1 MLVEG
6 FGVVE
11 YATAPLLRAVLLEAL
26 SAPRVVFDLGGV
38 TLLDGHSVGLLEF
51 ESAAGPLPPAAC
63 LCCVT
68 RPGRVLRVLEI
79 AGSAKLVEHVD
90 DDIDSRP
97 VREFVDDTIE
107 VLLCARARTA
117 ADENAR
123 EALRQLAIAQASG
136 MAAGIAHKYLGR
148 GEPVEDLMQVAM
160 VGLIKAVDK
169 FDPSRG
175 VDFAGYAIPTIIGE
189 LKRHFR
195 DRTWDIRVPRR
206 LQELRLAISDA
217 NSSLLQTLGRSPTV
231 ADIAAHL
238 KVTEEEVLE
247 GLEGARAYNA
257 VSLSTPTGDGERAT
271 ELGDMLGAEDG
282 EFELAELRVAL
293 GPALATLDEREQKI
307 LTLRF
312 YGNLTQ
318 SQIAEQI
325 GVSQM
330 HVSRLLGGA
339 LERLR
344 RALTGD

>member
-1 MLVEG
+1 M
-6 FGVVE
+6 
-11 YATAPLLRAVLLEAL
+11 TAPTITEQASTTAAEQTSTTKLDPRALT
-26 SAPRVVFDLGGV
+26 D
-38 TLLDGHSVGLLEF
+38 
-51 ESAAGPLPPAAC
+51 SAA
-63 LCCVT
+63 
-68 RPGRVLRVLEI
+68 
-79 AGSAKLVEHVD
+79 D
-90 DDIDSRP
+90 
-97 VREFVDDTIE
+97 
-107 VLLCARARTA
+107 LL
-117 ADENAR
+117 NA
-123 EALRQLAIAQASG
+123 
-136 MAAGIAHKYLGR
+136 MAALPANHPSRATLRDRAIEAWLPLANHLAHRYSGR
-148 GEPVEDLMQVAM
+148 GEPTDDLAQTAA
-160 VGLIKAVDK
+160 VGLIKAIDK

-238 KVTEEEVLE
+238 KLTEEEVLE

-257 VSLSTPTGDGERAT
+257 VSLSTPTGDGDRAT
-271 ELGDMLGAEDG
+271 ELGDMLGGEDN

-318 SQIAEQI
+318 SQIADQI

-330 HVSRLLGGA
+330 HVSRLLA
-339 LERLR
+339 
-344 RALTGD
+344 RALTKLRGQLDGTY